1 VIFNERNDTMRKVM
15 TVLVAALV
23 SVGVVGQASAG
34 RPTDAQR
41 AGKQAAVSFRLA
53 ATNPTPGFEAMTLSG
68 DRTIYVSPQAAL
80 SAGQV
85 AAADAIATRTGSDV
99 SLSLTNEAA
108 GRLGTMAASLGADH
122 LAIFVGGKLVSAGKF
137 SFDADEGLATISGLS
152 SDQARELT
160 RAIRGKSAV
169 PVGRTIAVVA
179 SQGTIQAG
187 EAVTLE
193 VFVKGGIS
201 DVRAYQV
208 ALTISGG
215 TAGELT
221 RSNMWID
228 TERADYVF
236 RGHDKLDALDRTG
249 GRMGAVIL
257 SGGTGAMQR
266 AYLGSYTLEAS
277 ADASGTFT
285 VNIRTQDTSL
295 VASTGSRFIEFASG
309 PDAVITVGTP
319 SGDRSRDR

>member
-1 VIFNERNDTMRKVM
+1 MA
-15 TVLVAALV
+15 VLVAALV
-23 SVGVVGQASAG
+23 SVGVVGQAWAG
-34 RPTDAQR
+34 GTNAQR
-41 AGKQAAVSFRLA
+41 TGRQAAVSFRLA
-53 ATNPTPGFEAMTLSG
+53 ATNPAAGFEAMTFG
-68 DRTIYVSPQAAL
+68 DRTVYVSPQAAL

-85 AAADAIATRTGSDV
+85 AGADTIATRTGSDV

-108 GRLGTMAASLGADH
+108 ARLNTMAANLGADH
-122 LAIFVGGKLVSAGKF
+122 LAIFVGGKIVSVGKL
-137 SFDADEGLATISGLS
+137 SLNADEGLATISGLS
-152 SDQARELT
+152 SDQAVEVT

-193 VFVKGGIS
+193 VFVRGGIS
-201 DVRAYQV
+201 GVRAYQV

-215 TAGELT
+215 TAGQLT
-221 RSNMWID
+221 TSNLWID
-228 TERADYVF
+228 SERADYVF
-236 RGHDKLDALDRTG
+236 VGHEKLDAVDRTG
-249 GRMGAVIL
+249 GRMGGVML
-257 SGGTGAMQR
+257 SGGTGAMQM

-285 VNIRTQDTSL
+285 VNIRTADTSL
-295 VASTGSRFIEFASG
+295 VANTGSRFIEFASG

-319 SGDRSRDR
+319 SRARPTNK